1 MLALAVKLLFAPV
14 FVIGTYLIQRR
25 FGARWGGISMAVP
38 FILAPI
44 LIAIYIEQ
52 GSDFLYNSIVGSYAG
67 QIALLFFI
75 AIYTR
80 MAPRFHW
87 SICIV
92 SATSVFLIGVAILSP
107 LINELWVGITLWTI
121 VWSISMKRFVP
132 YDRTTKLPPAPKWD
146 IWLRVASALIL
157 IFTITQFAENLGPR
171 LSGAFATYPVMT
183 SIMTTFNHYRFGPNS
198 SIALM
203 HGLLQYIPATSLL
216 ILPIAALLI

>member
-1 MLALAVKLLFAPV
+1 MLALAVKLLFAPL
-14 FVIGTYLIQRR
+14 FVIGTYFIQRK

-52 GSDFLYNSIVGSYAG
+52 GSDFLYSSIVGSYAG

-87 SICIV
+87 LICIFT
-92 SATSVFLIGVAILSP
+92 ATSVFLIGVAVLSP
-107 LINELWVGITLWTI
+107 LINELWVGIALWTI
-121 VWSISMKRFVP
+121 VWSISMKRFVL

-146 IWLRVASALIL
+146 IWLRVASALLL

-183 SIMTTFNHYRFGPNS
+183 SIMTTFNHYRFGSNS

>member
-1 MLALAVKLLFAPV
+1 MLALSIKLLFAPA
-14 FVIGTYLIQRR
+14 FVVGTYLIQRR
-25 FGARWGGISMAVP
+25 FGARWGGISMAFP

-52 GSDFLYNSIVGSYAG
+52 GSDFLYSSIVGSYAG

-75 AIYTR
+75 ATYTR
-80 MAPRFHW
+80 MAPRVSW
-87 SICIV
+87 PICIFT
-92 SATSVFLIGVAILSP
+92 ATSVFLIGVAILSP
-107 LINELWVGITLWTI
+107 LINELWVGIALWII
-121 VWSISMKRFVP
+121 VWSISMKSFVP

-146 IWLRVASALIL
+146 IWLRVVSALLL

-203 HGLLQYIPATSLL
+203 HGLLQYIPVTSLL
-216 ILPIAALLI
+216 ILPLAALLI

>member
-1 MLALAVKLLFAPV
+1 MLALAVKLLFAPL
-14 FVIGTYLIQRR
+14 FVIGIYFIQRK

-52 GSDFLYNSIVGSYAG
+52 GSDFLYSSIVGSYAG

-87 SICIV
+87 LICIFT
-92 SATSVFLIGVAILSP
+92 ATSVFLTGVAVLSP
-107 LINELWVGITLWTI
+107 LINELWVGIALWI
-121 VWSISMKRFVP
+121 IIWSISMKRFVP

-146 IWLRVASALIL
+146 IWLRVASALLL

>member
-1 MLALAVKLLFAPV
+1 MLALAVKLLFAPL
-14 FVIGTYLIQRR
+14 FVIGTYFIQRK

-52 GSDFLYNSIVGSYAG
+52 GSDFLYSSIVGSYAG

-87 SICIV
+87 LICIFT
-92 SATSVFLIGVAILSP
+92 ATSVFLIGVAVLSP
-107 LINELWVGITLWTI
+107 LINELWVGIALWI
-121 VWSISMKRFVP
+121 IIWSISIKRFVP

-146 IWLRVASALIL
+146 IWLRVASALLL

-183 SIMTTFNHYRFGPNS
+183 SIMTTFNHYRFGSNS